1 MKMNKFKVFK
11 ILSVVFLLC
20 GILSLFYPAL
30 NNLIFMSQQNKVI
43 EDYNAQVQQL
53 DQDNIDKIRAEAQAY
68 NSNLSANILN
78 STSIEE
84 NNESDSEAVNGNMAY
99 TELLSLN
106 NEQMGY
112 IVIPKIKLN
121 QPIFHSTT
129 DEILEIGIGH
139 LEQSSLPIGG
149 ESTHSVLTGHSAIPG
164 MMLFTDLEDMVIG
177 DRFYIKI
184 LDEVLAYEV
193 DQIEVVLPND
203 TSKLRIVE
211 GKDYVT
217 LLTCTPY
224 SINTHRLLVRGIR
237 TDYNG
242 EIDEPDIEN
251 EKEES
256 LTTSATAESSSNID
270 DSKLSFKFKLYY
282 LVTPSI
288 ISVILIAIFI
298 IIYKN
303 RKRIKEKFLRKR
315 EKRNEA

>member
-303 RKRIKEKFLRKR
+303 RKRIKEKILRKR